1 MAAISCNEMFSVYL
15 KFFVY
20 KFLQDLE
27 SFRFVFKISKMDNV
41 YSRLQFHLKM
51 LSINLLR
58 SASILVN
65 RIIFNRSNGLMTY
78 KHAINI

>member
-1 MAAISCNEMFSVYL
+1 MFSVYL

-27 SFRFVFKISKMDNV
+27 SFLFVFKISKMDNV

-65 RIIFNRSNGLMTY
+65 RIIFNRSNGLMIKY
-78 KHAINI
+78 LIACLIN